1 MPNTAPSL
9 EDLYD
14 ALDNE
19 APLDIDH
26 AEDRALYVADLHKTE
41 GPSPVE
47 ELIFQIKRNKSPG
60 AWYFTGHRG
69 VGKSTELRR
78 VAHELR
84 QAGHVAVVADMGEY
98 LNLAEEISIELLLLT
113 MMAALSEEVER
124 LSGGDP
130 LVRGYFIRLKDYF
143 TRTQIDIPELTAGVD
158 AAGGKLSAKAVL
170 KNNPTLRE
178 KVVGAVR
185 ESLGTFSDDVEAF
198 ADEMVGYLKKDNPH
212 RKVVLILDSL
222 ERLRFGG
229 VGADKRYEAIQ
240 RTFDT
245 YAEHL
250 KFKSLNV
257 VYSIPPY
264 LPHLVPKLGSYFGVN
279 VCTLPHVKVFERP
292 KAAGEPAR
300 PCGEGVRLMKECL
313 SKRYPLLDRTVDP
326 RLTERLIQ
334 ASSGSPREFFRLMRT
349 LCTKAILSGEQVPM
363 GNERWAQAAEQEL
376 RNEMPLA
383 EADIHWLKKVR
394 ASNGTGLDKIENLS
408 SLARLFDSG
417 LILGYRNSEDWC
429 DVHWLLRHEVDAYQ
443 PPES

>member
-1 MPNTAPSL
+1 MTPAAASL

-14 ALDNE
+14 ALDND
-19 APLDIDH
+19 APLDIDRV
-26 AEDRALYVADLHKTE
+26 EDQRLYVADLHKTE

-47 ELIFQIKRNKSPG
+47 ELIFQIKRNKTPG

-84 QAGHVAVVADMGEY
+84 AAGHVAVVADMGEY

-130 LVRGYFIRLKDYF
+130 LVRGYFTRLKDYF
-143 TRTQIDIPELTAGVD
+143 ARTQVEVPELTAAVD
-158 AAGGKLSAKAVL
+158 AAGAKASVKAVL

-198 ADEMVGYLKKDNPH
+198 ADEMVQCLRKGKPE

-292 KAAGEPAR
+292 RLGDGTPRLFAP
-300 PCGEGVRLMKECL
+300 GVALMKECL
-313 SKRYPLLDRTVDP
+313 LKRYPPLDQTVDP
-326 RLTERLIQ
+326 ALTQRMIQ

-349 LCTKAILSGEQVPM
+349 LCTKAILSGETVPM
-363 GNERWAQAAEQEL
+363 RNPRWAQAAEQEL

-429 DVHWLLRHEVDAYQ
+429 DVHWLLRDEVDASQ
-443 PPES
+443 LSEP